1 MRGRETSSPAKHRVV
16 PTRRR
21 TRSMRPVPQLIDDQE
36 TTMPEPEKSVTKT
49 PELKLDSPRTTESTG
64 SVPPQTPEMNK
75 NSVEAPSVGTPSTP
89 LNIEDEKILFK
100 TPLPTPRLKK
110 AKSALKTRLV
120 LAEQKYK

>member
-64 SVPPQTPEMNK
+64 SVPTQTPEMNK